1 MCNICRGK
9 KPSFVYTQL
18 QIFRECIAIQFVMIL
33 DWVTYVEEFYDGI
46 EEILTVLIVH
56 EATNLRMV
64 NITFG
69 KCKAPSTFHGTIN
82 TMLMP

>member
-1 MCNICRGK
+1 MHSYTVCNDIGLSNLCRGI
-9 KPSFVYTQL
+9 V
-18 QIFRECIAIQFVMIL
+18 
-33 DWVTYVEEFYDGI
+33 FYDGI